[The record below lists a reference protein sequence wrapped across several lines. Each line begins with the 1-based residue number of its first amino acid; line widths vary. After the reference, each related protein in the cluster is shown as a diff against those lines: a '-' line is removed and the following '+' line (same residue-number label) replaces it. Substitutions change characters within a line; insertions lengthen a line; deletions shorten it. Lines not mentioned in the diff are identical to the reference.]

1 MEVLTPPNV
10 NDAYTAP
17 PGLLERKRPG
27 DARQTSR
34 LSDGKIGGFG
44 GFSAHEDIISRVF
57 SKSTPMDK
65 FRLPIYNQWWWIWDP
80 RRSTLTLTRGEN
92 AMTKIEGHTKGDMV
106 VIYQRPLAQEK
117 PEAFAV
123 LVNCLRE
130 PNEFDYPGLVVSEW
144 EVRFADDPDNLYRR
158 VVTTFTE

>member
-1 MEVLTPPNV
+1 
-10 NDAYTAP
+10 
-17 PGLLERKRPG
+17 
-27 DARQTSR
+27 
-34 LSDGKIGGFG
+34 
-44 GFSAHEDIISRVF
+44 
-57 SKSTPMDK
+57 
-65 FRLPIYNQWWWIWDP
+65 
-80 RRSTLTLTRGEN
+80 
-92 AMTKIEGHTKGDMV
+92 MTKIEGHTKGDMV